1 MNYSCTGFIMTSGSQ
16 EDIVR
21 RHYANDEN
29 LRVRQ
34 ETHENYT
41 VPHRSFAQW
50 VMERVDWHDDA
61 WVLDVGSGPGL
72 YYSKLNPNHRNINY
86 VGMDLVPSMLANHPA
101 YDENGMLAVSNVQDL
116 AFTDKSFDVV
126 MANHMIY
133 HVDDMEGALVEM
145 KRVLKPNGMVVIG
158 TNSMNNMP
166 ELQVLMRRAIVLLTR
181 GGAAQVR
188 APALP
193 SDRFALENG
202 TRILSRH
209 FFAVVRHDLPSSL
222 VFPDVEPA
230 MAYLESTRDLREAS
244 LPADVVWDDV
254 MMIMR
259 QQINQLIK
267 HLGELIITK
276 NQGVLLASE
285 NARFI
290 GEAVEKLKSVTE

>member
-1 MNYSCTGFIMTSGSQ
+1 MASGSQ

-34 ETHENYT
+34 ETHAKYT
-41 VPHRSFAQW
+41 VPDRSFAQW
-50 VMERVDWHDDA
+50 VLQRINWKDKTWL
-61 WVLDVGSGPGL
+61 LDIGSGPGL
-72 YYSKLNPNHRNINY
+72 YYNKMNVQKNNIRY
-86 VGMDLVPSMLANHPA
+86 VGMDLVSGMLENHPA
-101 YDENGMLAVSNVQDL
+101 NENNGYLTSGDVQKLPFEDD
-116 AFTDKSFDVV
+116 TFDVV
-126 MANHMIY
+126 MANHMLY
-133 HVDDMEGALVEM
+133 HVDDMDAALAEI
-145 KRVLKPNGMVVIG
+145 KRVLKPNGMVAVG
-158 TNSMNNMP
+158 TNSVNNMP

-202 TRILSRH
+202 TRMLSRH
-209 FFAVVRHDLPSSL
+209 FFTVVRHDLPSSL

-230 MAYLESTRDLREAS
+230 MAYLESTRDLREAA

-276 NQGVLLASE
+276 QQGVLLASQDGS
-285 NARFI
+285 FI
-290 GEAVEKLKSVTE
+290 SEAIGSLNKEKV

>member
-1 MNYSCTGFIMTSGSQ
+1 MTSGSQ

-34 ETHENYT
+34 ETHERYT
-41 VPHRSFAQW
+41 VPDRSFAQW
-50 VMERVDWHDDA
+50 VLERINWKGET
-61 WVLDVGSGPGL
+61 WLLDIGSGPGL
-72 YYSKLNPNHRNINY
+72 YYNKMNVEKHNIRY
-86 VGMDLVPSMLANHPA
+86 VGMDLVSGMLENHPA
-101 YDENGMLAVSNVQDL
+101 NENSGYLAAGDVQNLPFED
-116 AFTDKSFDVV
+116 DSFDVV
-126 MANHMIY
+126 MANHMLY
-133 HVDDMEGALVEM
+133 HVDNMEEALAEM
-145 KRVLKPNGMVVIG
+145 KRVLKPNGMVVVG
-158 TNSMNNMP
+158 TNSVNNMP

-202 TRILSRH
+202 TRMLSRH
-209 FFAVVRHDLPSSL
+209 FFTVVRHDLPSSL

-230 MAYLESTRDLREAS
+230 MAYLESTRDLREAA

-276 NQGVLLASE
+276 QQGVLLASQDGS
-285 NARFI
+285 FI
-290 GEAVEKLKSVTE
+290 SEAIASLNKEDA